1 MVTISDVW
9 EQRNGGALPA
19 LFKYK
24 ERLLTV
30 PFASVLKG
38 KLSTKSQTLTF
49 LSGNKMRWLLTWIA
63 LNALKIQLLAY

>member
-9 EQRNGGALPA
+9 EQRNGGALAA

-49 LSGNKMRWLLTWIA
+49 LSGNKMR
-63 LNALKIQLLAY
+63 